1 MCYTEEWYEEWCPTY
16 FCCHHD
22 LIMLHAICTNIC
34 ISAWIGST
42 SARSPTLVS
51 KLIILNKF
59 EVFKEMHFV
68 RSKDAPHEC
77 CIQQQKV
84 RQNFDAPKWPYIF
97 FSIRIIWSCSAGLP
111 HSLLSPAPLAF
122 LRRVNREHWNSGLLL
137 CCTEDWVPP
146 YIPLE
151 RSHMMWPKQQNQN
164 SDTAA
169 IVILIPSVF

>member
-1 MCYTEEWYEEWCPTY
+1 MCYTEGWYEEWCPTY

-84 RQNFDAPKWPYIF
+84 WQNFDAPKWPYIF
-97 FSIRIIWSCSAGLP
+97 FHQNYLKLFCRSPPLPAVPSCLGVPQEGEQGTLKLWP
-111 HSLLSPAPLAF
+111 PSLLYQ
-122 LRRVNREHWNSGLLL
+122 GLSTSLHPFRKKSYDV
-137 CCTEDWVPP
+137 T
-146 YIPLE
+146 
-151 RSHMMWPKQQNQN
+151 K
-164 SDTAA
+164 TAK
-169 IVILIPSVF
+169 SE